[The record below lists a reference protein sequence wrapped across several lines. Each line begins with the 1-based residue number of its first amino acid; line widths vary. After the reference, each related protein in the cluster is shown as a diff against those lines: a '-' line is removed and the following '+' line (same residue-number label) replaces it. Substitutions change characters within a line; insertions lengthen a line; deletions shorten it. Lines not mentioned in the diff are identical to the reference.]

1 MIKAENLTMV
11 YGKDFKAVD
20 NLSFQIKPGEIVG
33 FAGPNG
39 AGKTTAIKMLTG
51 ILKPTEGKAIING
64 HDIVEDPI
72 KAKES
77 SFRFLAFEAPF
88 ELPAQQGFT
97 NIG

>member
-1 MIKAENLTMV
+1 MIKAESLTMV

-77 SFRFLAFEAPF
+77 FAYVADNRYRIYKLHS
-88 ELPAQQGFT
+88 
-97 NIG
+97 